1 MYLYQTVV
9 LFSLDT
15 THLHDLMGETVNVIL
30 EWYNLGL
37 ALGLLPRTLD
47 VIQSQ
52 NVDPITCQRT
62 MLMEWLKRKD
72 QVPQNG
78 SPSWR
83 TLVRALRSV
92 TVNREDVAND
102 IAQKHKITL
111 IDLT

>member
-72 QVPQNG
+72 QGPQNG